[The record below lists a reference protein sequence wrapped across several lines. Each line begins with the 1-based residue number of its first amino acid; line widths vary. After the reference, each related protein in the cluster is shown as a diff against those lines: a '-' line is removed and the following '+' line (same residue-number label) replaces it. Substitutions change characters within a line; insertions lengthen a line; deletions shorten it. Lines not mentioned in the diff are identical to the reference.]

1 MWHSKEMTDIATF
14 TEEVRKFSADRDWQK
29 FQDPKS
35 LLLALMGEVGE
46 VAELVQWTRE
56 SEVLS
61 QFASAERKERIGD
74 ELADVFIYLVRLAD
88 VLGVDLGTAAEA
100 KLARNIERFPTS
112 GEGDV
117 TGRLISKS

>member
-1 MWHSKEMTDIATF
+1 MTNIAEF
-14 TEEVRKFSADRDWQK
+14 TTAVREFSRERDWEK

-56 SEVLS
+56 SEVLPD
-61 QFASAERKERIGD
+61 FATPERRERIGD

-88 VLGVDLGTAAEA
+88 VLGVDLGAAAEA
-100 KLARNIERFPTS
+100 KLARNHERFPTT
-112 GEGDV
+112 GPDKV
-117 TGRLISKS
+117 TGVLPSRS

>member
-1 MWHSKEMTDIATF
+1 MTNIANF
-14 TEEVRKFSADRDWQK
+14 TEAVRVFSQERDWEQ

-56 SEVLS
+56 SEVLDE
-61 QFASAERKERIGD
+61 FHTPERKERIGD

-88 VLGVDLGTAAEA
+88 VLGVDLGAAAEA
-100 KLARNIERFPTS
+100 KLARNELRFPVS
-112 GEGDV
+112 GNESVRGV
-117 TGRLISKS
+117 LPSKR